1 MERIKIEDGKI
12 AVVKHHAFIRE
23 YYNPVFLPEDTTGI
37 TREHYLTDAEWK
49 EWSEQQIPKHKR
61 YELISHEDI
70 DVSAYAWADGVD
82 VSGAADPMFTA
93 NEMIKYRSRE
103 EYEASLPESQAEYQ
117 IDMDYRLSKL
127 ELGI

>member
-1 MERIKIEDGKI
+1 MEKFKIENGKI
-12 AVVKHHAFIRE
+12 ALIKHKAEIRR
-23 YYNPVFLPEDTTGI
+23 YLNPSFLPENTANEVRI
-37 TREHYLTDAEWK
+37 FRLTDSEWK

-61 YELISHEDI
+61 YELVSREDI
-70 DVSAYAWADGVD
+70 DVSAYVWADGAD

-103 EYEASLPESQAEYQ
+103 EYEAAQPAQQAEYQ
-117 IDMDYRLSKL
+117 IDLDYRLSKL